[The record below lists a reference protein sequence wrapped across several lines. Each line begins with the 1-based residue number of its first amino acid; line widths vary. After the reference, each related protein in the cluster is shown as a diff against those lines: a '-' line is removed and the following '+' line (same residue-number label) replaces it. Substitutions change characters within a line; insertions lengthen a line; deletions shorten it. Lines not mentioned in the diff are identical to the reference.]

1 MIDDI
6 ERLRAQGHKDLT
18 TVGEAIGDLPTAP
31 TGAFVPA
38 TLPDTPA
45 FPALGIYFGMPDEVY
60 HAIPA
65 LSSSGVKKLA
75 ASPMLF
81 WAGSSWLSDKKRRRE
96 AEANGDKAHQTM
108 GKAYHCRIMEGR
120 AAFDSRFVVALDPA
134 DFPNA
139 LVKTDQIKAAIGAFK
154 EMVPVKPCGAR
165 KDDLAAQ
172 LEQLRT
178 DNPPE
183 GGIVVGLAPTS
194 ALGVAELKD
203 RIREY
208 LCEQPAKPVAK
219 VADTLP
225 SGEEYMRDAV
235 KSDWID
241 QLLAL
246 DPEAEIF
253 DRIQAAFLKE
263 HAGKALISFEDFEQ
277 LEIAAAMIERDP
289 EVQHAFKGGHAEV
302 SLFWHCP
309 VTGVPMKAR
318 VDYLKIKAMVDLKS
332 VGNQRERSIENAIRG
347 EIASYHYNIQPA
359 VYEEGA
365 KAVRDIVR
373 EHGASAVWEWDYVGK
388 QAIRAGLDR
397 LGFALK
403 WASHRGGDEWLWV
416 FQQKGD
422 APITRGVFYP
432 LAGTTHMISCDIVLT
447 AKRRFRKYSEALGI
461 EPWLDTAPIYTIDDE
476 SIPQSATDI

>member
-1 MIDDI
+1 MIDEI

-18 TVGEAIGDLPTAP
+18 TVGEVIEGSKQPAP
-31 TGAFVPA
+31 RVRFEPA
-38 TLPDTPA
+38 RLEGTPP
-45 FPALGIYFGMPDEVY
+45 FPQPGIYFGLPEEIY

-81 WAGSSWLSDKKRRRE
+81 WAGTSWLSEKRRRRE

-120 AAFDSRFVVALDPA
+120 GAFDERFVVALDPA

-139 LVKTDQIKAAIGAFK
+139 LVKTDQIKAAIGRFQTADTRK
-154 EMVPVKPCGAR
+154 TAKDGDMVPVKPVS
-165 KDDLAAQ
+165 KVDDEMPDGSTYQRA
-172 LEQLRT
+172 
-178 DNPPE
+178 
-183 GGIVVGLAPTS
+183 
-194 ALGVAELKD
+194 
-203 RIREY
+203 
-208 LCEQPAKPVAK
+208 
-219 VADTLP
+219 
-225 SGEEYMRDAV
+225 AV
-235 KSDWID
+235 KADWID
-241 QLLAL
+241 QLLTL
-246 DPEAEIF
+246 DPKAEIF
-253 DRIQAAFLKE
+253 DRIQAAFLEK
-263 HAGKALISFEDFEQ
+263 HKGKTLISFEDYEQ
-277 LEIAAAMIERDP
+277 LEIAAAMVERDP

-302 SLFWHCP
+302 SLFWYCAT
-309 VTGVPMKAR
+309 TGVPMKAR

-332 VGNQRERSIENAIRG
+332 VGNQRERSIENAIRW

-359 VYEEGA
+359 VYQEGA
-365 KAVRDIVR
+365 EAVRAIVR
-373 EHGASAVWEWDYVGK
+373 ELGASAVWEWDYVGK
-388 QAIRAGLDR
+388 QAIRAELDR

-416 FQQKGD
+416 FQAKGD

-432 LAGTTHMISCDIVLT
+432 LAGTTHMISCDIVTT
-447 AKRRFRKYSEALGI
+447 AKRRFRKYSEAMGV